1 MAYCSRPITAAELA
15 YAKVLTTA
23 ELETWD
29 DQIQAKIQAVNE
41 EYTVD
46 QIYDAYEST
55 VDDMRYDD
63 YRRELQD
70 LLVSIK
76 QEHRQYRAAKEKM
89 LKS

>member
-1 MAYCSRPITAAELA
+1 
-15 YAKVLTTA
+15 
-23 ELETWD
+23 
-29 DQIQAKIQAVNE
+29 
-41 EYTVD
+41 
-46 QIYDAYEST
+46 
-55 VDDMRYDD
+55 MRYDD